1 MGLFEKS
8 PEKSGKIKKKKT
20 DFVSSSLPNSIFL
33 KPSICKNL
41 IKDSLN
47 SD

>member
-8 PEKSGKIKKKKT
+8 PEKSGKKKKKT